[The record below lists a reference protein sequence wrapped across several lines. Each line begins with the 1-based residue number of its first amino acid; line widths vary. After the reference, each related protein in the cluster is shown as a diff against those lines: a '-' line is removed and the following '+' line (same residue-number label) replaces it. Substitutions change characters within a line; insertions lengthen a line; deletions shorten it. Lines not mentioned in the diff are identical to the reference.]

1 MDDHRLNQLA
11 DDVHLITAPVRI
23 VADWIKIL
31 VFIAV
36 LPIVFIVSVVTWLV
50 TGKPIMSPDEIWLTK
65 ILLTVLSPFITT
77 IFYLFHKHWRRMK
90 DPEHQHSIPAP
101 MVFVVALVL
110 MLAFV
115 KCNFFFGWGFYDAK

>member
-1 MDDHRLNQLA
+1 MDEHKLNRLA

-36 LPIVFIVSVVTWLV
+36 LPIVFIVSVANWLL
-50 TGKPIMSPDEIWLTK
+50 TGKPIMSPDKIWLSK
-65 ILLTVLSPFITT
+65 ILLAILSPFITT

-90 DPEHQHSIPAP
+90 DPEYQRSIPAP
-101 MVFVVALVL
+101 VVFVIALAL
-110 MLAFV
+110 MLVFV
-115 KCNFFFGWGFYDAK
+115 RCNFYFGWGFYSVR